1 MLQFQISNCFGSKAI
16 SIFLAAL
23 LWNPK
28 PDFFQLWLFHHELK
42 DNEHQI
48 SCANVNKKRVGPGS
62 LWDIGPARY
71 PKDGFFIVLCSLECA
86 RNDNSHPEF
95 ITLINSVMNSGWELS
110 FRWAQNWARNDE
122 KSDVEIPKG
131 HPPPTTI

>member
-1 MLQFQISNCFGSKAI
+1 MFWLQSNKHLFSSSVVKSQA
-16 SIFLAAL
+16 
-23 LWNPK
+23 W
-28 PDFFQLWLFHHELK
+28 FFSTLTLHHELK

-110 FRWAQNWARNDE
+110 FRAHSDE
-122 KSDVEIPKG
+122 HGTMKNPSLRYLAGVSQDTFSSSLES
-131 HPPPTTI
+131 